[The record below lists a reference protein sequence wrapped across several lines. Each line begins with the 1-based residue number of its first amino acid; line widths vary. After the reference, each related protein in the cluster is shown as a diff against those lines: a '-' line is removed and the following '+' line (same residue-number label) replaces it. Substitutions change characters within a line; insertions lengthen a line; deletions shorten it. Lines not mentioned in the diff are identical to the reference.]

1 MVDSGADNCTFPRSF
16 MQPLALDALNCPSET
31 ISGVG
36 GNSLSEYAN
45 VEIDFGP
52 FRITVYAGFT
62 SGLDAVGFG
71 LLGQAGFFDRF
82 DVTFKH
88 SQGIFQIEV
97 P

>member
-1 MVDSGADNCTFPRSF
+1 
-16 MQPLALDALNCPSET
+16 MQPLGLDALNCPSEV

-36 GNSLSEYAN
+36 GSSSSQYSN

-62 SGLDAVGFG
+62 IGLDPIGFG

-82 DVTFKH
+82 NITFKH
-88 SQGIFQIEV
+88 SQGVFQIEV